1 MDRRYFLHG
10 ATVTAGTLAG
20 LAAAPLARAQAP
32 GLSAALSERGSI
44 LATRGTITSRPL
56 SRNAAPAPGQRYR
69 PAFRFGMGGTQIGNI
84 FAAISDAQAQ
94 AVLQA
99 AWDAGVRHFDTSPF
113 YGYGLSEYRLGHF
126 LRGRNPD
133 DYVVSTKVG
142 RVLQARRGALP
153 NAALWVQPAPMAY
166 RYDFTAAGARRSVED
181 SLQRLGLPK
190 IDIVYI
196 HDLSPDNVELPGQWR
211 DHFAIAA
218 GAGGAMGELARMR
231 EQGLIGG
238 WGFGI
243 NTPDAAVLAA
253 ESDVP
258 TPDVVLLACQYSL
271 LDHENALSRTFP
283 VLQRKGISVVVG
295 TPLNDG
301 FLGGRSRY
309 HFSDQI
315 PAGAADRRARLVVLA
330 DRHGIDIRTAA
341 LQFAAAPAVVS
352 AIIPGARVPGQVKAN
367 ADSMRVAI
375 PAAFWES
382 LRREALISPQAPI
395 PV

>member
-1 MDRRYFLHG
+1 MDRRNFLHA
-10 ATVTAGTLAG
+10 ATTTAATFAG
-20 LAAAPLARAQAP
+20 LAASPLARAQAP
-32 GLSAALSERGSI
+32 GLSAALTERGSV
-44 LATRGTITSRPL
+44 LATRGPMTDRALP
-56 SRNAAPAPGQRYR
+56 RNAAAAPGQRYR
-69 PAFRFGMGGTQIGNI
+69 PAFRFGLGGTQIGNI
-84 FAAISDAQAQ
+84 FAALSDAQAQ

-126 LRGRNPD
+126 LRGKHPD

-142 RVLQARRGALP
+142 RMLQASRGPLP

-196 HDLSPDNVELPGQWR
+196 HDLSPDNSELPGTWR
-211 DHFAIAA
+211 DHFAVAA
-218 GAGGAMGELARMR
+218 GTGGAMGELARMR
-231 EQGLIGG
+231 DQGMIGG

-258 TPDVVLLACQYSL
+258 TPDVVLLACQYSI
-271 LDHENALSRTFP
+271 LDHEVALSRTFP
-283 VLQRKGISVVVG
+283 ALQRKGISVVVG

-301 FLGGRSRY
+301 FLGGRNRY

-315 PAGAADRRARLVVLA
+315 PAGAADKRARLAVVA

-352 AIIPGARVPGQVKAN
+352 AIIPGARAPGQVQAN
-367 ADSMRVAI
+367 VASMRVTI
-375 PAAFWES
+375 PASFWES
-382 LRREALISPQAPI
+382 LRREGLISRQAPV
-395 PV
+395 PA